1 MPLDHVYS
9 TLPIINLDRSG
20 TNLGYD
26 HIQLYALANM
36 LLVEASTPMLV
47 DDLPNDVCEAAL
59 GLV

>member
-36 LLVEASTPMLV
+36 LLVEASTPVLV
-47 DDLPNDVCEAAL
+47 HELPQRCV
-59 GLV
+59 